1 MTVSTPTTLI
11 TANRGIY
18 TDTREAIQEREA
30 IVEALAVSTHE
41 VSLASEENVQWGT
54 EHEPYM
60 CKHWPC
66 IRSHRELVIRSLQ
79 HSHSRSLP
87 CTTQLT

>member
-41 VSLASEENVQWGT
+41 VSLAFEEN
-54 EHEPYM
+54 
-60 CKHWPC
+60 
-66 IRSHRELVIRSLQ
+66 
-79 HSHSRSLP
+79 
-87 CTTQLT
+87 